1 MAFEGSY
8 SVAQVARSLGVTA
21 PTIRNWS
28 AVYARFLS
36 PQATPA
42 PDEERQYDG
51 DDLAVLS
58 TVAVL
63 RGQREKHRA
72 IEERLAAG
80 ERLEPPDA
88 PPPPPRAPSGRIV
101 EQPPAPAGDA
111 VRAFESA
118 LTVYQGQVTELTNR
132 LIAAEVGRAAAET
145 ELRLLRERMS
155 TIVDKEPPAPMPDA
169 PAAVDDAPAAP
180 PLTLGDA
187 IRGWWRGR
195 KG

>member
-42 PDEERQYDG
+42 PDEERQYDA
-51 DDLAVLS
+51 DDLAVLM
-58 TVAVL
+58 TVKTL
-63 RGQREKHRA
+63 RGQRVKHPA
-72 IEERLAAG
+72 IVQRLAAG

-88 PPPPPRAPSGRIV
+88 PPPPPRASSGRIV
-101 EQPPAPAGDA
+101 EQPPAPAGDV
-111 VRAFESA
+111 VRA
-118 LTVYQGQVTELTNR
+118 LTLYQGQVESLTER
-132 LIAAEVGRAAAET
+132 LIAAEIARTAAET

-155 TIVDKEPPAPMPDA
+155 TIVDREPPAPAADA
-169 PAAVDDAPAAP
+169 PAVVDDAPVAT

-187 IRGWWRGR
+187 IRGWWQGR
-195 KG
+195 KK

>member
-1 MAFEGSY
+1 MPFEGSY

-28 AVYARFLS
+28 AVYGRFLS

-72 IEERLAAG
+72 IEERLAGG

-88 PPPPPRAPSGRIV
+88 PPPPPRAASGRIV

-111 VRAFESA
+111 IRAFQSA
-118 LTVYQGQVTELTNR
+118 LEAYQGQVESLTER
-132 LIAAEVGRAAAET
+132 LIAAEIARTAAET
-145 ELRLLRERMS
+145 ELRLLRERL
-155 TIVDKEPPAPMPDA
+155 TEEQPAPAADA